1 MAVTRLAFFLFLFT
15 IFRPPVIYLTSN
27 TYLDIAHHVCLQL
40 GLPLSTVRVLNSN
53 GCGVEATNGG
63 IDAELKMEEIFNE
76 DKAAGRL
83 PTLCIANVHSSLFQV
98 IIIIKVVCLR
108 DKYIKNRTDR
118 PYILHF
124 GL

>member
-1 MAVTRLAFFLFLFT
+1 MAVPRLTPFLYLFT
-15 IFRPPVIYLTSN
+15 FFRPPVIYLTSN

-53 GCGVEATNGG
+53 GSGVEATNGG

-98 IIIIKVVCLR
+98 IIMIKADCLPEVDII
-108 DKYIKNRTDR
+108 
-118 PYILHF
+118 
-124 GL
+124 